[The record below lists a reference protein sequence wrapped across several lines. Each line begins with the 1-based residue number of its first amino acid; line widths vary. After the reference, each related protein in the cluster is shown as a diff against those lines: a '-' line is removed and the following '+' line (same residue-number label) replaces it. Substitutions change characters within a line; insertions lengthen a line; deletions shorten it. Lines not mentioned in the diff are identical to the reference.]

1 MMTTRIPNIDIDAC
15 PLCQHDE
22 FFISQNGEKFF
33 CAQCG
38 FHTHQLQQIQ
48 QQVLLSKPAVTLAA
62 TYLPHQ
68 LHPLTQTQH

>member
-1 MMTTRIPNIDIDAC
+1 MTTITPKIDIDAC

-38 FHTHQLQQIQ
+38 FHTHQLPQIQ
-48 QQVLLSKPAVTLAA
+48 QQVLLSKPPVTLAA

-68 LHPLTQTQH
+68 LHPLTPTQH